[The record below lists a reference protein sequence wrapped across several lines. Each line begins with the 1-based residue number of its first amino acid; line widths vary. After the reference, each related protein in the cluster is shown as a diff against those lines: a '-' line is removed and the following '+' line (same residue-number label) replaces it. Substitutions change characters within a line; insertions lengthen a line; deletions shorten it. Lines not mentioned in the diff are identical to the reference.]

1 MRRTAVEM
9 AALAALLLG
18 GALAYGQQADPREA
32 PPPAVVAPAAAA
44 DKPKDA
50 PPKSKLEEMLQK
62 ALQDNPDLR
71 LAAAKVAEAEA
82 ELNRAR
88 LLVVQKVGAA
98 YQAIEA
104 QKAAVEGAAAELN
117 ELKNIAKS
125 GAGSSADMR
134 AAEQKLID
142 AKAKLATLEAEMP
155 YLLGKQPE
163 GKIDAQ
169 IRLWLD
175 SKGASPAE
183 PSDAV
188 LLRRYYLD
196 LLGRLPTKEEQAAGV
211 GGLKGALGGGMGA
224 TGGGFGALGGGM
236 GALGGGFGAL
246 GGGLGQLGGGGGV
259 GGGVLGGGPFNPED
273 EAPKPV
279 PVLGKTAERIRAAL
293 DKPFSLD
300 LKKAKLST
308 VIAEVSAAF
317 QKANPGLLIKC
328 NFPPDQLGEELENVR
343 FDEMP
348 FGAVLVWIEDSVGNG
363 AVVVRD
369 YGLVIAPMGE
379 LPPGAPTL
387 HDFWKGAKG
396 EEKAPAKDQS
406 VNSPSAPSISGLV
419 DNVAS
424 TGLVQLNLGSD
435 IGIVKGNILEVIR
448 LDKDTT
454 LPWSKHKYLGRVRV
468 VAVSAKESVAEPVD
482 KMPEPLKTGDW
493 VTTTRIYSD

>member
-1 MRRTAVEM
+1 
-9 AALAALLLG
+9 
-18 GALAYGQQADPREA
+18 
-32 PPPAVVAPAAAA
+32 VVAPAAAA

-50 PPKSKLEEMLQK
+50 PAKSKLEEMLQK

-125 GAGSSADMR
+125 GAASSADMR

-155 YLLGKQPE
+155 YLLGKQP
-163 GKIDAQ
+163 GGVIDAQ

-196 LLGRLPTKEEQAAGV
+196 LFGRLPTKEEQAAGV

-224 TGGGFGALGGGM
+224 TGGGLGALGGGM

-246 GGGLGQLGGGGGV
+246 GGEFGALGGGIGSQG
-259 GGGVLGGGPFNPED
+259 D
-273 EAPKPV
+273 DDIKPV
-279 PVLGKTAERIRAAL
+279 PVLGKTAERIQAAL
-293 DKPFSLD
+293 NKPFSLE
-300 LKKAKLST
+300 LKKTKLIE

-328 NFPPDQLGEELENVR
+328 NIAPDQLNDQVLENVK
-343 FDEMP
+343 FEEMP
-348 FGAVLVWIEDSVGNG
+348 FGAVLVWVEDSAGG
-363 AVVVRD
+363 SRVVVRD
-369 YGLVIAPMGE
+369 YGLVIAPEME

-406 VNSPSAPSISGLV
+406 SNPPTEHIQGVVKTVNP
-419 DNVAS
+419 
-424 TGLVQLNLGSD
+424 TGLVLIS
-435 IGIVKGNILEVIR
+435 IGKDVGIAKGNTLEVYRIDVKAPER
-448 LDKDTT
+448 
-454 LPWSKHKYLGRVRV
+454 SKYLGRIKIIEATPTGAIGQPIGPMAGPVQV
-468 VAVSAKESVAEPVD
+468 GDQVSSSIV
-482 KMPEPLKTGDW
+482 GD
-493 VTTTRIYSD
+493 